1 MKLKIN
7 KTQMNFAYGM
17 GAAVVIIGALMKIT
31 HTDLDLYIF
40 EITGNTM
47 LTIGLVTEALI
58 FAISAFDVPGKDYEW
73 EKAFPELVGGKAKQ
87 TSSGGD
93 GVTVEDVQEMI
104 TKAKHDQEIFT
115 KLTNSIKDFETSTKE
130 GANSLSS
137 SIKDFEA
144 SAKSGADNASELVR
158 INKEFADNA
167 NQLNQQMQSLAS
179 NLESLN
185 DVYGGVLSA
194 MNKK

>member
-1 MKLKIN
+1 MRLLN

-31 HTDLDLYIF
+31 HFSAGFL
-40 EITGNTM
+40 TGNLM
-47 LTIGLVTEALI
+47 LTIGLVTEAVI
-58 FAISAFDVPGKDYEW
+58 FALSAFDPPAEDYPW
-73 EKAFPELVGGKAKQ
+73 EEVYPELRGGPGGPKDTKSPKALMSEKI
-87 TSSGGD
+87 D
-93 GVTVEDVQEMI
+93 DMI
-104 TKAKHDQEIFT
+104 KKAQLDQSVVNG
-115 KLTNSIKDFETSTKE
+115 LTQ
-130 GANSLSS
+130 

-144 SAKSGADNASELVR
+144 SAKAGANNASELAK

-167 NQLNQQMQSLAS
+167 NKLTTQMESLAK

-185 DVYGGVLSA
+185 NVYGGVLNA

>member
-1 MKLKIN
+1 MRLLN

-31 HTDLDLYIF
+31 HFSIGFL
-40 EITGNTM
+40 TGNVM
-47 LTIGLVTEALI
+47 LTIGLVTEAII
-58 FAISAFDVPGKDYEW
+58 FALSAFDPPADDYAW
-73 EKAFPELVGGKAKQ
+73 EEVYPELAGGSKGSSSDKKSPKALMSDKI
-87 TSSGGD
+87 D
-93 GVTVEDVQEMI
+93 EMF
-104 TKAKHDQEIFT
+104 KNAKLDESVV
-115 KLTNSIKDFETSTKE
+115 KGLTQ
-130 GANSLSS
+130 

-144 SAKSGADNASELVR
+144 SAKSGADNAGELAK

-167 NQLNQQMQSLAS
+167 NKLTTQMESLAK

-185 DVYGGVLSA
+185 NVYGGVLNA